1 MVMKATIHESASS
14 SRCDNSFNSVT
25 VSFWTDGSSERS
37 LTHRMERSRED
48 DTPLVKQ
55 VCVCQLVYL
64 AWCCISSATRLWSAQ
79 SRSQLEVCFSKGQE
93 ERRGDELPHAGR
105 KGCSLSDNLRTSWK
119 IHEAGKA
126 LTNFYA
132 LHEYCLFKHLKLN
145 HFLRHCCLFYFL
157 FQREGVIPLM
167 SCHLASAGS
176 SFVLQQIEKA
186 KYSFIHQSAT
196 VFPLQ
201 SQTFFTKY
209 CWEEKRAHQRITK
222 WKMKVWKCQ
231 NSGSFIPQ
239 PGNKLLIV
247 SRRWWLI
254 AKTDF
259 CRRNLLYTCRTWTQ
273 WLRWWIQPLLHSHS
287 VFCCRSTC
295 AVCCV
300 QSHGLLL
307 RVRESGG
314 REEKQ
319 MEGRIWKQ
327 GEKHCQRKQEAALF
341 VSVWVCVTDEK
352 RAQPRS
358 EGNY

>member
-145 HFLRHCCLFYFL
+145 HFLRHCCLFNFL

-167 SCHLASAGS
+167 SCQLRPAADRKSQICEVKDWIWLKKDHTLISGVEEDSFTSPLLFSRYNHKPS
-176 SFVLQQIEKA
+176 S
-186 KYSFIHQSAT
+186 
-196 VFPLQ
+196 P
-201 SQTFFTKY
+201 
-209 CWEEKRAHQRITK
+209 
-222 WKMKVWKCQ
+222 
-231 NSGSFIPQ
+231 N
-239 PGNKLLIV
+239 
-247 SRRWWLI
+247 I
-254 AKTDF
+254 AE
-259 CRRNLLYTCRTWTQ
+259 RRNEPTSEWRNEKWRSENVKFRL
-273 WLRWWIQPLLHSHS
+273 IHSS
-287 VFCCRSTC
+287 
-295 AVCCV
+295 A
-300 QSHGLLL
+300 
-307 RVRESGG
+307 
-314 REEKQ
+314 
-319 MEGRIWKQ
+319 
-327 GEKHCQRKQEAALF
+327 RKQIIDCLQAMM
-341 VSVWVCVTDEK
+341 TDCK
-352 RAQPRS
+352 NRFLPS
-358 EGNY
+358 

>member
-37 LTHRMERSRED
+37 LTQRMERSRED

-145 HFLRHCCLFYFL
+145 HFLRHCCLFNFL

-186 KYSFIHQSAT
+186 KY
-196 VFPLQ
+196 
-201 SQTFFTKY
+201 
-209 CWEEKRAHQRITK
+209 
-222 WKMKVWKCQ
+222 
-231 NSGSFIPQ
+231 
-239 PGNKLLIV
+239 
-247 SRRWWLI
+247 
-254 AKTDF
+254 
-259 CRRNLLYTCRTWTQ
+259 
-273 WLRWWIQPLLHSHS
+273 
-287 VFCCRSTC
+287 
-295 AVCCV
+295 
-300 QSHGLLL
+300 
-307 RVRESGG
+307 VRLKPES
-314 REEKQ
+314 
-319 MEGRIWKQ
+319 
-327 GEKHCQRKQEAALF
+327 
-341 VSVWVCVTDEK
+341 D
-352 RAQPRS
+352 
-358 EGNY
+358 